1 VPLSALNDEQLSAAT
16 ASPGHNLIIA
26 SAGTGK
32 TSTIVGRIAHLLQ
45 SGIEPS
51 KILLLTFTNKA
62 AGEMIARLERFFPK
76 KVVSKIESGTFHAVS
91 YRWLK
96 EIHPNLVLKQP
107 SELKTLFRS
116 IYEKRNFERMNLPLV
131 PFSATYL
138 YEMYSLYQNASLDGF
153 DTWFLEKYPEHE
165 VIMDA
170 YMHIIEEFEAEK
182 ITYGFAS
189 FNDLLLRIK
198 AHLEEHSIP
207 FNEVLVD
214 EYQDTNTLQSAL
226 IDSLKPKSLFCVGDY
241 DQSIY
246 AFNGANIEN
255 IATFSK
261 RYPNA
266 EVFTLK
272 MNYRSTAPILSL
284 ANRVIERNERIY
296 PKKLE
301 VGRHGKSYSPRL
313 LIYNDLFEQYQAIA
327 HSIKHTHV
335 PSNDIA
341 VIFRNNSSADG
352 IEASLREIG
361 IACKRKGGTSFFD
374 TKEIKF
380 LLDILSLLINPK
392 DMMAFIHIFEY
403 APGVGSALS
412 KELFKCF
419 NHFGS
424 GSFMQGVLYPI
435 EKELP
440 KLKPNKNVQLG
451 LFDDDHEIG
460 SATRFKHLNLL
471 PEVYSHPILKHPKLI
486 QDGVKFFNNFYSLTR
501 AVRSEENPEKILQI
515 VIASKLYEGIIEM
528 LSSQRGRLKN
538 GEIDEEKKKTAR
550 ERIIQK
556 ARLLLDL
563 SRQYKELSRFVN
575 AMVLGGGELSEGE
588 GVNLLTVHAS
598 KGLEFSEVYAV
609 DLVDGRF
616 PNRKM
621 MSSIEEERRLFYVA
635 VTRAKDKL
643 YLSLAT
649 YDKVKKIEYKPSQ
662 FLYEAGLIKGEF
674 MEPEPKTKRRRKQ
687 LKPLDLPSWRSC
699 LALCFIYINP

>member
-32 TSTIVGRIAHLLQ
+32 TSTIVGRIAHLLN
-45 SGIEPS
+45 SGVEPQ

-76 KVVSKIESGTFHAVS
+76 KVVSRIESGTFHAVS

-96 EIHPNLVLKQP
+96 ELHPNLALKQP
-107 SELKTLFRS
+107 GELKTLFRS
-116 IYEKRNFERMNLPLV
+116 IYEKHNFERMNIDV
-131 PFSATYL
+131 SPFSATYL

-153 DTWFLEKYPEHE
+153 DVWFLEKYPEHE
-165 VIMDA
+165 LLMDT
-170 YMHIIEEFEAEK
+170 YMHIIETFEEEK

-198 AHLEEHSIP
+198 THLEENHIP
-207 FNEVLVD
+207 FDEVLVD

-226 IDSLKPKSLFCVGDY
+226 IDTLRPKSLFCVGDY

-255 IATFSK
+255 IATFGT
-261 RYPNA
+261 RYPEA
-266 EVFTLK
+266 KVFTLK
-272 MNYRSTAPILSL
+272 TNYRSTAPILSL

-301 VGRHGKSYSPRL
+301 VGRHGKTHPPKL

-335 PSNDIA
+335 PNDDIA

-352 IEASLREIG
+352 IEASLRELG
-361 IACKRKGGTSFFD
+361 ITCKRKGGTSFFD
-374 TKEIKF
+374 AKEIKF
-380 LLDILSLLINPK
+380 LLDMLSLLVNPK

-403 APGVGSALS
+403 ASGIGSALS
-412 KELFKCF
+412 KEMFQCF
-419 NHFGS
+419 VHFGK
-424 GSFMQGVLYPI
+424 GSFRQGVLHPVQTD
-435 EKELP
+435 LP
-440 KLKPNKNVQLG
+440 KLNPKKNVQLG
-451 LFDDDHEIG
+451 LFDDDFEIG
-460 SATRFKHLNLL
+460 SATRFRHLDL
-471 PEVYSHPILKHPKLI
+471 PAEVYGHPLLKHPKI
-486 QDGVKFFNNFYSLTR
+486 TQEGVKFFEKFYRLMAHIDPYESPSKT
-501 AVRSEENPEKILQI
+501 LQMI
-515 VIASKLYEGIIEM
+515 IGSRLYEGIVET
-528 LSSQRGRLKN
+528 LSNQRARLKT

-550 ERIIQK
+550 ERILRK

-563 SRQYKELSRFVN
+563 SRQYKELGRFVN

-598 KGLEFSEVYAV
+598 KGLEFPEVYVV

-616 PNRKM
+616 PNRRM

-643 YLSLAT
+643 YLSLAKF
-649 YDKVKKIEYKPSQ
+649 DKVKKVEYVPSQ

-674 MEPEPKTKRRRKQ
+674 VEPEQRKG
-687 LKPLDLPSWRSC
+687 KKKES
-699 LALCFIYINP
+699 A

>member
-16 ASPGHNLIIA
+16 APLGHNLVIA

-32 TSTIVGRIAHLLQ
+32 TSTIVGRIAYLLQ
-45 SGIEPS
+45 NGIAPQ

-76 KVVSKIESGTFHAVS
+76 NVVSKIESGTFHAVS

-96 EIHPNLVLKQP
+96 EMHPNLALKQP

-116 IYEKRNFERMNLPLV
+116 IYEKRNFERMNLPIA

-138 YEMYSLYQNASLDGF
+138 YEMYSLYQNASLEGF

-165 VIMDA
+165 VVMDA

-182 ITYGFAS
+182 HAYGFAS

-198 AHLEEHSIP
+198 AHLETARIP
-207 FNEVLVD
+207 FDEVLVD

-226 IDSLKPKSLFCVGDY
+226 IDSLRPKSLFCVGDY

-261 RYPNA
+261 RYPKA

-272 MNYRSTAPILSL
+272 TNYRSTAPILSL

-301 VGRHGKSYSPRL
+301 VGRHGKTHPPKL

-335 PSNDIA
+335 PNNDIA
-341 VIFRNNSSADG
+341 VIFRNNASADG
-352 IEASLREIG
+352 IEASLREMG
-361 IACKRKGGTSFFD
+361 ISCKRKGGTSFFD
-374 TKEIKF
+374 AKEIKF
-380 LLDILSLLINPK
+380 LLDTLSLLVNPK

-403 APGVGSALS
+403 ASGVGSALS
-412 KELFKCF
+412 KELFQCF
-419 NHFGS
+419 IHFGR
-424 GSFMQGVLYPI
+424 GSFMQGVLHPV
-435 EKELP
+435 EKDLP
-440 KLKPNKNVQLG
+440 KLHPKKNVQLG
-451 LFDDDHEIG
+451 LFDDDFEIG
-460 SATRFKHLNLL
+460 SAARFRHLDL
-471 PEVYSHPILKHPKLI
+471 PDTLYRHPLLKHPRLTQEGVGFFARFHTLMARVQHENTPAKVLRTLI
-486 QDGVKFFNNFYSLTR
+486 GS
-501 AVRSEENPEKILQI
+501 S
-515 VIASKLYEGIIEM
+515 LYEGIVEM
-528 LSSQRGRLKN
+528 LSTQRGRLKN
-538 GEIDEEKKKTAR
+538 GEIDEEKRRVSR
-550 ERIIQK
+550 ERIIRK
-556 ARLLLDL
+556 ANLLYDL
-563 SRQYKELSRFVN
+563 SRQYGDLRRFVN

-598 KGLEFSEVYAV
+598 KGLEFPEVYVV

-621 MSSIEEERRLFYVA
+621 MSSVEEERRLFYVA
-635 VTRAKDKL
+635 VTRAKDRL
-643 YLSLAT
+643 YLSLAK
-649 YDKVKKIEYKPSQ
+649 YDKLKKSDYKPSQ
-662 FLYEAGLIKGEF
+662 FLHEAGLIKGEF
-674 MEPEPKTKRRRKQ
+674 VEPESTKRQ
-687 LKPLDLPSWRSC
+687 
-699 LALCFIYINP
+699 